1 MALTDKLT
9 AIGDA
14 IRSKTGKSELLTL
27 DAMPQEIQSIQT
39 GGGDAS
45 TEDYDDVV
53 ATDTDISPAIT
64 HYKQTNPSLNYIRNY
79 GFYGCNRLESIDV
92 PNIIQ
97 FGTYSFMYCSALK
110 NVVAPKI
117 EVVNTSAFQDSGL
130 ERLDC
135 SPNREDEPITFNTAC
150 FRRSNLETLII
161 RHATQVAKCGSSTTF
176 NSTPIAE
183 GTGYIYVPQALIEQY
198 KVATNWAT
206 YANQFRAI
214 EDYPE
219 ICGDT
224 VADTN
229 GEVP

>member
-9 AIGDA
+9 AIANA
-14 IRSKTGKSELLTL
+14 IRSKTGGSDLLTL
-27 DAMPQEIQSIQT
+27 DEMPQEIQSIQT
-39 GGGDAS
+39 GGGGDAS
-45 TEDYDDVV
+45 TEDYDDIV
-53 ATDTDISPAIT
+53 ATDADNSPAIT
-64 HYKQTNPSLNYIRNY
+64 HYKQTNPNLNYIKNY
-79 GFYGCNRLESIDV
+79 GLYGCKRLESIDV

-110 NVVAPKI
+110 IVVAPKI

-135 SPNREDEPITFNTAC
+135 SPYRENEPIVFNSAC

-161 RHATQVAKCGSSTTF
+161 RHATQVAKCGSSTVF
-176 NSTPIAE
+176 GSTPIE
-183 GTGYIYVPQALIEQY
+183 DGTGDSYVPQTLIEDY

-206 YANQFRAI
+206 YASQFRAI

-219 ICGDT
+219 ICGDG
-224 VADTN
+224 
-229 GEVP
+229 GEA